1 MILGIALPSGLA
13 AANPPAP
20 APSPS
25 VWDLTLLYRDDAAW
39 HAAKDHV
46 AAELPKIK
54 NYQGRL
60 GESAATLREAMDF
73 IYGLRKDLDRI
84 AVYTSLK
91 RDANTRDSGAL
102 ELNQEADLL
111 GTELSRATSFVNP
124 ELLSVGEPK
133 LRAFLDSDP
142 GLASY
147 RFPIMEV
154 LRAAPH
160 TLGAEAESV
169 ISAAG
174 LITDTPVSLY
184 GILADADIAWP
195 TIKLSDGTEARL
207 DQSGYTKWR
216 AAPNRADR
224 KAVFEAFWKTF
235 RNYERTFGVSLYSQ
249 VKTDWFGAS
258 VRKYPSSLAAA
269 LANDDIPESVYRT
282 LVAETNANLPT
293 LHRYFKLR
301 GRMLDISDLHYW
313 DIYPPMVKLG
323 KSFTLA
329 TGKRLAVEAVQPLGA
344 DYVALFSANLNGRF
358 TDYYPKPGK
367 ASGAYEN
374 GAAYD
379 VHPFVLTNYNDDYES
394 VSTVAHEWGHGTHS
408 TLANKAQPYPTSQYS
423 IFVAE
428 IASTLNETLLLDHML
443 KVANNDSEK
452 LYYLGSAL
460 ENLRATFF
468 RQAMFAEFEL
478 AIHEQVEKGE
488 SLSGEQLSKIYGDL
502 LRRYHGDIQGETAVT
517 ADSKSGT
524 STASPAAKATPS
536 VVKIDDLVTIEWAYI
551 PHFYRDYYVYQYAT
565 SIAASQ
571 AFADR
576 ILKGEPGAVDTYLGM
591 LKAGGSD
598 HPYDLVKRAGV
609 DLATPAPYR
618 ALVARMN
625 ATMDQMEAILA
636 KQKQ

>member
-1 MILGIALPSGLA
+1 MQPHRVLPFFMILGLSLPSGLA
-13 AANPPAP
+13 AANPSAP
-20 APSPS
+20 ADPAS
-25 VWDLTLLYRDDAAW
+25 VWDLTLLFPDDAACR
-39 HAAKDHV
+39 AAKDHV
-46 AAELPKIK
+46 AAEIPKIK

-60 GESAATLREAMDF
+60 GESAATLREAMDL
-73 IYGLRKDLDRI
+73 IYGLRKDFDRM

-102 ELNQEADLL
+102 ELDQEADLL

-124 ELLSVGEPK
+124 ELLAVGEAK
-133 LRAFLDSDP
+133 LRAFLDSAP
-142 GLASY
+142 GLSPY

-160 TLGAEAESV
+160 TLGAEAENV
-169 ISAAG
+169 LSAAG
-174 LITDTPVSLY
+174 LINDIPVSLY
-184 GILADADIAWP
+184 GILSNADIAWP
-195 TIKLSDGTEARL
+195 TIKLADGTEARL

-235 RNYERTFGVSLYSQ
+235 RDYERTFGVSLYSQ
-249 VKTDWFGAS
+249 VKTDWFNAS
-258 VRKYPSSLAAA
+258 VRKYPNCLAAA
-269 LANDDIPESVYRT
+269 LAGDDIPETVYRT

-301 GRMLDISDLHYW
+301 GRMLGISDLHYW
-313 DIYPPMVKLG
+313 DIYPPMVKLDKAFPLAAG
-323 KSFTLA
+323 KDLV
-329 TGKRLAVEAVQPLGA
+329 LDAVKPLGA
-344 DYVALFSANLNGRF
+344 DYVALFAANLNGRF

-408 TLANKAQPYPTSQYS
+408 VLANRAQPYPTSQYS

-443 KVANNDSEK
+443 KVAGNDEEK

-468 RQAMFAEFEL
+468 RQAMFSEFEL
-478 AIHEQVEKGE
+478 AIHERVERGD

-502 LRRYHGDIQGETAVT
+502 LRRYHGDSQGVL
-517 ADSKSGT
+517 
-524 STASPAAKATPS
+524 
-536 VVKIDDLVTIEWAYI
+536 KIDDLVTIEWAYI
-551 PHFYRDYYVYQYAT
+551 PHFYRDYYVYEYAT

-576 ILKGEPGAVDTYLGM
+576 ILKGEPGVVDTYLGM

-598 HPYDLVKRAGV
+598 HPYELVKRAGV

-625 ATMDQMEAILA
+625 SIMDQIEAILA
-636 KQKQ
+636 KEKK

>member
-1 MILGIALPSGLA
+1 MQPHRVLPFFMILGLSLPSGLA
-13 AANPPAP
+13 AANPSAP
-20 APSPS
+20 ADPAS
-25 VWDLTLLYRDDAAW
+25 VWDLTLLFPDDAACR
-39 HAAKDHV
+39 AAKDHV
-46 AAELPKIK
+46 AAEIPKIK

-60 GESAATLREAMDF
+60 GESAATLREAMDL
-73 IYGLRKDLDRI
+73 IYGLRKDFDRM

-102 ELNQEADLL
+102 ELDQEADLL

-124 ELLSVGEPK
+124 ELLAVGEAK
-133 LRAFLDSDP
+133 LRAFLDSAP
-142 GLASY
+142 GLAPY

-160 TLGAEAESV
+160 TLGAEAENV
-169 ISAAG
+169 LSAAG
-174 LITDTPVSLY
+174 LINDIPVSLY
-184 GILADADIAWP
+184 GILSNADIAWP
-195 TIKLSDGTEARL
+195 TIKLADGTEARL

-235 RNYERTFGVSLYSQ
+235 RDYERTFGVSLYSQ
-249 VKTDWFGAS
+249 VKTDWFNAS
-258 VRKYPSSLAAA
+258 VRKYPNCLAAA
-269 LANDDIPESVYRT
+269 LAGDDIPETVYRT

-301 GRMLDISDLHYW
+301 GRMLGISDLHYW
-313 DIYPPMVKLG
+313 DIYPPMVKLD
-323 KSFTLA
+323 KAFPLT
-329 TGKRLAVEAVQPLGA
+329 TGKGLVLDAVQPLGA
-344 DYVALFSANLNGRF
+344 DYVALFAASLNGRF

-367 ASGAYEN
+367 AAGAYEN

-408 TLANKAQPYPTSQYS
+408 VLANRAQPYPTSQYS

-443 KVANNDSEK
+443 KVAGNDEEK

-468 RQAMFAEFEL
+468 RQAMFSEFEL
-478 AIHEQVEKGE
+478 AIHERVERGD

-502 LRRYHGDIQGETAVT
+502 LRRYHGDSQGVL
-517 ADSKSGT
+517 
-524 STASPAAKATPS
+524 
-536 VVKIDDLVTIEWAYI
+536 KIDDLVTIEWAYI

-576 ILKGEPGAVDTYLGM
+576 ILKGEPGVVDTYLGM

-598 HPYDLVKRAGV
+598 HPYDLVKHAGV
-609 DLATPAPYR
+609 DLATPTPYR

-625 ATMDQMEAILA
+625 SIMDQIEAILA
-636 KQKQ
+636 KGAK

>member
-1 MILGIALPSGLA
+1 MQLHRLLPVLMTLGLLLPSHL
-13 AANPPAP
+13 PAVEPSSHADP
-20 APSPS
+20 AS
-25 VWDLTLLYRDDAAW
+25 VWDLTLLYQDDAAW
-39 HAAKDHV
+39 RAAKDHV

-73 IYGLRKDLDRI
+73 IDGLHKEFDRM

-91 RDANTRDSGAL
+91 HDVNTRDTAAL

-111 GTELSRATSFVNP
+111 GTEFSRATSFMNP
-124 ELLSVGEPK
+124 ELLAVGETK

-142 GLASY
+142 GLAPY
-147 RFPIMEV
+147 RFPIMET

-160 TLGAEAESV
+160 TLGAEAEGV
-169 ISAAG
+169 LSATG
-174 LITDTPVSLY
+174 LITDAPVSLY
-184 GILADADIAWP
+184 GILANADIAWP
-195 TIKLSDGTEARL
+195 TIKLADGTEARL

-224 KAVFEAFWKTF
+224 EAVFAAFWKTF
-235 RNYERTFGVSLYSQ
+235 REYERTFGVSLYSQ
-249 VKTDWFGAS
+249 VKADWFNAS
-258 VRKYPSSLAAA
+258 VRKYPSCLAAA
-269 LANDDIPESVYRT
+269 LASDDIPEAVYRT

-301 GRMLDISDLHYW
+301 GRMLGLSDLRYW
-313 DIYPPMVKLG
+313 DIYPPMVKLD
-323 KSFTLA
+323 KAFPLA
-329 TGKRLAVEAVQPLGA
+329 TGKRLVLDAVQPLGA
-344 DYVALFSANLNGRF
+344 GYVAMIAASLDGRF

-367 ASGAYEN
+367 TSGAYEN

-408 TLANKAQPYPTSQYS
+408 VLANRAQPYPTAQYS

-428 IASTLNETLLLDHML
+428 IASTLNESLLLDHML
-443 KVANNDSEK
+443 KVANTDAEK

-460 ENLRATFF
+460 ENLRGTFF

-478 AIHEQVEKGE
+478 AIHERVEKGD

-502 LRRYHGDIQGETAVT
+502 LRRYHGDSAGVL
-517 ADSKSGT
+517 
-524 STASPAAKATPS
+524 
-536 VVKIDDLVTIEWAYI
+536 KIDDLVTIEWAYI
-551 PHFYRDYYVYQYAT
+551 PHFYRAYYVYQYAT

-576 ILKGEPGAVDTYLGM
+576 ILKGEPGVVDTYLGM

-598 HPYDLVKRAGV
+598 HPYELVKRAGV

-618 ALVARMN
+618 ALVARMDSI
-625 ATMDQMEAILA
+625 MDQIEAILA
-636 KQKQ
+636 KNKR

>member
-1 MILGIALPSGLA
+1 MILGLSLPSGLA
-13 AANPPAP
+13 AANPSAP
-20 APSPS
+20 ADPAS
-25 VWDLTLLYRDDAAW
+25 VWDLTLLFPDDAACR
-39 HAAKDHV
+39 AAKDHV
-46 AAELPKIK
+46 AAEIPKIK

-60 GESAATLREAMDF
+60 GESAATLREAMDL
-73 IYGLRKDLDRI
+73 IYGLRKDFDRM

-102 ELNQEADLL
+102 ELDQEADLL

-124 ELLSVGEPK
+124 ELLAVGEAK
-133 LRAFLDSDP
+133 LRAFLDSAP
-142 GLASY
+142 GLSPY

-160 TLGAEAESV
+160 TLGAEAENV
-169 ISAAG
+169 LSAAG
-174 LITDTPVSLY
+174 LINDIPVSLY
-184 GILADADIAWP
+184 GILSNADIAWP
-195 TIKLSDGTEARL
+195 TIKLADGTEARL

-235 RNYERTFGVSLYSQ
+235 RDYERTFGVSLYSQ
-249 VKTDWFGAS
+249 VKTDWFNAS
-258 VRKYPSSLAAA
+258 VRKYPNCLAAA
-269 LANDDIPESVYRT
+269 LAGDDIPETVYRT

-301 GRMLDISDLHYW
+301 GRMLGISDLHYW
-313 DIYPPMVKLG
+313 DIYPPMVKLDKAFPLAAG
-323 KSFTLA
+323 KDLV
-329 TGKRLAVEAVQPLGA
+329 LDAVKPLGA
-344 DYVALFSANLNGRF
+344 DYVALFAANLNGRF

-408 TLANKAQPYPTSQYS
+408 VLANRAQPYPTSQYS

-443 KVANNDSEK
+443 KVAGNDEEK

-468 RQAMFAEFEL
+468 RQAMFSEFEL
-478 AIHEQVEKGE
+478 AIHERVERGD

-502 LRRYHGDIQGETAVT
+502 LRRYHGDSQGVL
-517 ADSKSGT
+517 
-524 STASPAAKATPS
+524 
-536 VVKIDDLVTIEWAYI
+536 KIDDLVTIEWAYI
-551 PHFYRDYYVYQYAT
+551 PHFYRDYYVYEYAT

-576 ILKGEPGAVDTYLGM
+576 ILKGEPGVVDTYLGM

-598 HPYDLVKRAGV
+598 HPYELVKRAGV

-625 ATMDQMEAILA
+625 SIMDQIEAILA
-636 KQKQ
+636 KEKK

>member
-1 MILGIALPSGLA
+1 MQPHRVLPFFMILGLSLPSGLA
-13 AANPPAP
+13 AANPSAP
-20 APSPS
+20 ADPAS
-25 VWDLTLLYRDDAAW
+25 VWDLTLLFPDDAACR
-39 HAAKDHV
+39 AAKDHV
-46 AAELPKIK
+46 AAEIPKIK

-60 GESAATLREAMDF
+60 GESAATLREAMDL
-73 IYGLRKDLDRI
+73 IYGLRKDFDRM

-102 ELNQEADLL
+102 ELDQEADLL

-124 ELLSVGEPK
+124 ELLAVGEAK
-133 LRAFLDSDP
+133 LRAFLDSAP
-142 GLASY
+142 GLAPY

-160 TLGAEAESV
+160 TLGAEAENV
-169 ISAAG
+169 LSAAG
-174 LITDTPVSLY
+174 LINDIPVSLY
-184 GILADADIAWP
+184 GILSNADIAWP
-195 TIKLSDGTEARL
+195 TIKLADGTEARL

-235 RNYERTFGVSLYSQ
+235 RDYERTFGVSLYSQ
-249 VKTDWFGAS
+249 VKTDWFNAS
-258 VRKYPSSLAAA
+258 VRKYPNCLAAA
-269 LANDDIPESVYRT
+269 LAGDDIPETVYRT

-301 GRMLDISDLHYW
+301 GRMLGISDLHYW
-313 DIYPPMVKLG
+313 DIYPPMVKLDKAFPLAAG
-323 KSFTLA
+323 KDLV
-329 TGKRLAVEAVQPLGA
+329 LDAVKPLGA
-344 DYVALFSANLNGRF
+344 DYVALFAGNLNGRF

-408 TLANKAQPYPTSQYS
+408 VLANRAQPYPTSQYS

-443 KVANNDSEK
+443 KVAGNDEEK

-468 RQAMFAEFEL
+468 RQAMFSEFEL
-478 AIHEQVEKGE
+478 AIHERVERGD

-502 LRRYHGDIQGETAVT
+502 LRRYHGDSQGVL
-517 ADSKSGT
+517 
-524 STASPAAKATPS
+524 
-536 VVKIDDLVTIEWAYI
+536 KIDDLVTIEWAYI

-576 ILKGEPGAVDTYLGM
+576 ILKGEPGVVDTYLGM

-598 HPYDLVKRAGV
+598 HPYELVKRAGV

-625 ATMDQMEAILA
+625 SIMDQIEAILA
-636 KQKQ
+636 KEKK

>member
-1 MILGIALPSGLA
+1 MQLHRVLPLFMILGLSLPSGLA
-13 AANPPAP
+13 AANPSAP
-20 APSPS
+20 ADPAS
-25 VWDLTLLYRDDAAW
+25 VWDLTLLFPDDAACR
-39 HAAKDHV
+39 AAKDHV
-46 AAELPKIK
+46 AAEIPKIK

-60 GESAATLREAMDF
+60 GESAATLREAMDL
-73 IYGLRKDLDRI
+73 IYGLRKDFDRM

-102 ELNQEADLL
+102 ELDQEVDLL

-124 ELLSVGEPK
+124 ELLVVGEAK
-133 LRAFLDSDP
+133 LRAFLDSAP
-142 GLASY
+142 GLAPY

-160 TLGAEAESV
+160 TLGAEAENV
-169 ISAAG
+169 LSAAG
-174 LITDTPVSLY
+174 LINDIPVSLY
-184 GILADADIAWP
+184 GILSNADIAWP
-195 TIKLSDGTEARL
+195 TIKLADGTEARL

-235 RNYERTFGVSLYSQ
+235 RDYERTFGVSLYSQ
-249 VKTDWFGAS
+249 VKTDWFNAS
-258 VRKYPSSLAAA
+258 VRKYPNCLAAA
-269 LANDDIPESVYRT
+269 LAGDDIPETVYRT

-301 GRMLDISDLHYW
+301 GRMLGISDLHYW
-313 DIYPPMVKLG
+313 DIYPPMVKLDKAFPLAAG
-323 KSFTLA
+323 KDLV
-329 TGKRLAVEAVQPLGA
+329 LDAVKPLGA
-344 DYVALFSANLNGRF
+344 DYVALFAGNLNGRF

-408 TLANKAQPYPTSQYS
+408 VLANRAQPYPTSQYS

-443 KVANNDSEK
+443 KVAGNDEEK

-468 RQAMFAEFEL
+468 RQAMFSEFEL
-478 AIHEQVEKGE
+478 AIHERVERGD

-502 LRRYHGDIQGETAVT
+502 LRRYHGDSQGVL
-517 ADSKSGT
+517 
-524 STASPAAKATPS
+524 
-536 VVKIDDLVTIEWAYI
+536 KIDDLVTIEWAYI

-576 ILKGEPGAVDTYLGM
+576 ILKGEPGVVDTYLGM

-598 HPYDLVKRAGV
+598 HPYDLVKHAGV
-609 DLATPAPYR
+609 DLATPTPYR

-625 ATMDQMEAILA
+625 SIMDQIEAILA
-636 KQKQ
+636 KGAK

>member
-1 MILGIALPSGLA
+1 MQLHRVLPLFMILGLSLPSGLA
-13 AANPPAP
+13 AANPSAP
-20 APSPS
+20 ADPAS
-25 VWDLTLLYRDDAAW
+25 VWDLTLLFPDDAACR
-39 HAAKDHV
+39 AAKDHV
-46 AAELPKIK
+46 AAEIPKIK
-54 NYQGRL
+54 NSQGRL
-60 GESAATLREAMDF
+60 GESAATLREAMDL
-73 IYGLRKDLDRI
+73 IYGLRKDFDRM

-102 ELNQEADLL
+102 ELDQEVDLL

-124 ELLSVGEPK
+124 ELLVVGEAK
-133 LRAFLDSDP
+133 LRAFLDSAP
-142 GLASY
+142 GLAPY

-160 TLGAEAESV
+160 TLGAEAENV
-169 ISAAG
+169 LSAAG
-174 LITDTPVSLY
+174 LINDIPVSLY
-184 GILADADIAWP
+184 GILSNADIAWP
-195 TIKLSDGTEARL
+195 TIKLADGTEARL

-235 RNYERTFGVSLYSQ
+235 RDYERTFGVSLYSQ
-249 VKTDWFGAS
+249 VKTDWFNAS
-258 VRKYPSSLAAA
+258 VRKYPNCLAAA
-269 LANDDIPESVYRT
+269 LAGDDIPETVYRT

-301 GRMLDISDLHYW
+301 GRMLGISDLHYW
-313 DIYPPMVKLG
+313 DIYPPMVKLDKAFPLAAG
-323 KSFTLA
+323 KDLV
-329 TGKRLAVEAVQPLGA
+329 LDAVKPLGA
-344 DYVALFSANLNGRF
+344 DYVALFAGNLNGRF

-408 TLANKAQPYPTSQYS
+408 VLANRAQPYPTSQYS

-443 KVANNDSEK
+443 KVAGNDEEK

-468 RQAMFAEFEL
+468 RQAMFSEFEL
-478 AIHEQVEKGE
+478 AIHERVERGD

-502 LRRYHGDIQGETAVT
+502 LRRYHGDSQGVL
-517 ADSKSGT
+517 
-524 STASPAAKATPS
+524 
-536 VVKIDDLVTIEWAYI
+536 KIDDLVTIEWAYI

-576 ILKGEPGAVDTYLGM
+576 ILKGEPGVVDTYLGM

-598 HPYDLVKRAGV
+598 HPYELVKRAGV

-625 ATMDQMEAILA
+625 SIMDQIEAILA
-636 KQKQ
+636 KEKK

>member
-1 MILGIALPSGLA
+1 MTLGLLLPSHL
-13 AANPPAP
+13 PAVEPSSHADP
-20 APSPS
+20 AS
-25 VWDLTLLYRDDAAW
+25 VWDLTLLYQDDAAW
-39 HAAKDHV
+39 RAAKDHV

-73 IYGLRKDLDRI
+73 IDGLHKEFDRM

-91 RDANTRDSGAL
+91 HDVNTRDTAAL

-111 GTELSRATSFVNP
+111 GTEFSRATSFMNP
-124 ELLSVGEPK
+124 ELLAVGETK

-142 GLASY
+142 GLAPY
-147 RFPIMEV
+147 RFPIMET

-160 TLGAEAESV
+160 TLGAEAEGV
-169 ISAAG
+169 LSATG
-174 LITDTPVSLY
+174 LITDAPVSLY
-184 GILADADIAWP
+184 GILANADIAWP
-195 TIKLSDGTEARL
+195 TIKLADGTEARL

-224 KAVFEAFWKTF
+224 EAVFAAFWKTF
-235 RNYERTFGVSLYSQ
+235 REYERTFGVSLYSQ
-249 VKTDWFGAS
+249 VKADWFNAS
-258 VRKYPSSLAAA
+258 VRKYPSCLAAA
-269 LANDDIPESVYRT
+269 LASDDIPEAVYRT

-301 GRMLDISDLHYW
+301 GRMLGLSDLRYW
-313 DIYPPMVKLG
+313 DIYPPMVKLD
-323 KSFTLA
+323 KAFPLA
-329 TGKRLAVEAVQPLGA
+329 TGKRLVLDAVQPLGA
-344 DYVALFSANLNGRF
+344 GYVAMIAASLDGRF

-367 ASGAYEN
+367 TSGAYEN

-408 TLANKAQPYPTSQYS
+408 VLANRAQPYPTAQYS

-428 IASTLNETLLLDHML
+428 IASTLNESLLLDHML
-443 KVANNDSEK
+443 KVANTDAEK

-460 ENLRATFF
+460 ENLRGTFF

-478 AIHEQVEKGE
+478 AIHERVEKGD

-502 LRRYHGDIQGETAVT
+502 LRRYHGDSAGVL
-517 ADSKSGT
+517 
-524 STASPAAKATPS
+524 
-536 VVKIDDLVTIEWAYI
+536 KIDDLVTIEWAYI
-551 PHFYRDYYVYQYAT
+551 PHFYRAYYVYQYAT

-576 ILKGEPGAVDTYLGM
+576 ILKGEPGVVDTYLGM

-598 HPYDLVKRAGV
+598 HPYELVKRAGV

-618 ALVARMN
+618 ALVARMDSI
-625 ATMDQMEAILA
+625 MDQIEAILA
-636 KQKQ
+636 KNKR